1 MNSGDQL
8 TLSEAAHLRREV
20 QEFVELFDGLLD
32 SIMPEVIDAA
42 HFQAGAIEIMID
54 PIAMRA
60 VAEVIRQLNA
70 LPGKPPSVPLVPLT
84 HAAL

>member
-1 MNSGDQL
+1 MSLEDPL
-8 TLSEAAHLRREV
+8 TLSEAEHLRRQV
-20 QEFVELFDGLLD
+20 QEFIELFDGLLD

-42 HFQAGAIEIMID
+42 HFQAGAVEIMID

-60 VAEVIRQLNA
+60 VAEVIRQLNV